1 MPYACVCVKLCSICS
16 CICANAGICVSSA
29 YFTYCNLSI
38 CLQYINKG
46 NFKKR
51 LWRWS
56 YAGSESPKPKD
67 RILGYYNQTL
77 MSGVLTYR
85 NLTVTYNFIDPRD
98 SNRTLGGTLLEVT
111 CLDPDF
117 GARSYPGSMCGKTR
131 LSVGV
136 RPRHEV
142 DGPVWE

>member
-1 MPYACVCVKLCSICS
+1 MCLCVFSYCS
-16 CICANAGICVSSA
+16 
-29 YFTYCNLSI
+29 LSL

-51 LWRWS
+51 LWRSS
-56 YAGSESPKPKD
+56 YTGSKSLKPKD

-77 MSGVLTYR
+77 RSGVLTYG
-85 NLTVTYNFIDPRD
+85 NLTVIYNFIDPRD

-111 CLDPDF
+111 CLDLDF
-117 GARSYPGSMCGKTR
+117 GARSYPGSMCGKAR
-131 LSVGV
+131 MSVGV